1 MPTGDAPRSSALVSA
16 LHRWVDP
23 VLAAAGFE
31 WNDSGEASDDGRL
44 VSALYEADPVDFVR
58 RYPQT
63 RLQDGYGDQWPP
75 PCVDLWLKFDWRAGA
90 VDLDIEGF
98 EPDDRAPGQGTIGHR
113 VSHLSGNADEDA
125 QRIAAELAR
134 ILGVAGRR

>member
-23 VLAAAGFE
+23 VLAEAGFE
-31 WNDSGEASDDGRL
+31 WNDSGEVADDGRL
-44 VSALYEADPVDFVR
+44 VSALYEADPVDFVQ

-63 RLQDGYGDQWPP
+63 RLRDGYGDQWPP
-75 PCVDLWLKFDWRAGA
+75 PCVDLWLTFDWKAGRAE
-90 VDLDIEGF
+90 LDIEGF
-98 EPDDRAPGQGTIGHR
+98 EPDDRARGHDTVTHR
-113 VSHLSGNADEDA
+113 VSGLSGNADEDA
-125 QRIAAELAR
+125 QLIAAALAR